1 MFSAILSHFNDVV
14 TAEQGK
20 DHISFNLKTLDGQG
34 AASVYSV
41 FPGIEIGNLVFQT
54 THLNP
59 LKHTQMNIVEINH
72 CKEGRAECKMNDG
85 CFQYIGEG
93 DLFMNTLNNYSD
105 SIELP
110 LGYYHGIMILID
122 IDRAAPIIS
131 ELFPNIPMSIQVL
144 SERFFDQ
151 DQCFLIQEKTEIQH
165 IFSGMYTI
173 PASARLLYYRLKIQ
187 ELLLYLYFFLP
198 SKEKQKKTYPQQQVE
213 IIKQI
218 QKRITSEPEHRFTIE
233 GLAREYCISPTAL
246 KSNFKGVYGVPIA
259 TYMKKYRIQQA
270 TILLQQTQLSMAD
283 IAAKIG
289 YESQSKFGAAFKE
302 IMKITP
308 LEYRRKFGYTSKNF

>member
-1 MFSAILSHFNDVV
+1 MFSAILSHFSDRII
-14 TAEQGK
+14 AGQGK
-20 DHISFNLKTLDGQG
+20 DHISYNLKTLDGKG
-34 AASVYSV
+34 TASVYSV

-54 THLNP
+54 SHLNP
-59 LKHTQMNIVEINH
+59 IKHAQMNIVEINH
-72 CKEGRAECKMNDG
+72 CKEGRAECKMSDG

-110 LGYYHGIMILID
+110 LGYYHGIMVLID
-122 IDRAAPIIS
+122 IDIAAPVIL
-131 ELFPNIPMSIQVL
+131 ELFPNIPINMQEL
-144 SERFFDQ
+144 SERFFDH
-151 DQCFLIQEKTEIQH
+151 DKCFLIQEKPEIQH

-198 SKEKQKKTYPQQQVE
+198 SKEKPKKTYPQQQVE

-218 QKRITSEPEHRFTIE
+218 QKKITGEPEHRFTIE
-233 GLAREYCISPTAL
+233 DLAREYCISPTAL

-270 TILLQQTQLSMAD
+270 AILLRQTQLSVAE

-308 LEYRRKFGYTSKNF
+308 LEYRRKFAYTTNNF